1 LGAPALPALYR
12 EPKEECYEGR
22 ENQMDQQQQRRVNR
36 AAEEFASAVKESY
49 RAVSER
55 GQTAYELNA
64 QLTEQ
69 FFNRVVEN
77 LRTQTEANRQAGQ
90 ELAEQAQRGQEASRQ
105 LAQESLSAYTDF
117 LNSAFSFAQAGP
129 QAAKKSVREGG
140 EDAQRISSREPE
152 RHHREDGESTEEDR
166 RSLKEELRGIVRE
179 SVQRSEAGIGEEPQ
193 EAQEDGGT
201 VASEGG
207 RAAGQGPPIEGYD
220 SMNVE
225 QISNRLGGLSVEELE
240 QLRRYEAA
248 NKDRSTLHRRIDNLI
263 ASSNT

>member
-1 LGAPALPALYR
+1 
-12 EPKEECYEGR
+12 
-22 ENQMDQQQQRRVNR
+22 MDEQQQQRRVNQ

-55 GQTAYELNA
+55 AQSAYELNA

-69 FFNRVVEN
+69 FFNQVVEN
-77 LRTQTEANRQAGQ
+77 LHTQTDANRQAGQ

-105 LAQESLSAYTDF
+105 LAQESVSAYTDF
-117 LNSAFSFAQAGP
+117 LNSMFSFAQAGP

-140 EDAQRISSREPE
+140 EDAQRIISREAE
-152 RHHREDGESTEEDR
+152 RHHREDEGTAEEDR
-166 RSLKEELRGIVRE
+166 RSPKEELRSIVRE

-193 EAQEDGGT
+193 EDGGT

-207 RAAGQGPPIEGYD
+207 RAAAQGPPLEGYD
-220 SMNVE
+220 SLNVE
-225 QISNRLGGLSVEELE
+225 QISSRLEGLSVEALE
-240 QLRRYEAA
+240 QLRCYEAA

-263 ASSNT
+263 ASNNT

>member
-1 LGAPALPALYR
+1 
-12 EPKEECYEGR
+12 
-22 ENQMDQQQQRRVNR
+22 MDQQQQRRVNR

-55 GQTAYELNA
+55 GQTAYEPNA

-77 LRTQTEANRQAGQ
+77 LRTQTDANRQAGQ
-90 ELAEQAQRGQEASRQ
+90 ELAEQARRGQEASRQ

-117 LNSAFSFAQAGP
+117 INSGFSFAQAGP
-129 QAAKKSVREGG
+129 QAAKKGVREGS

-152 RHHREDGESTEEDR
+152 RHPGEDEGTAEEDQ
-166 RSLKEELRGIVRE
+166 RSLKEELRSIIRE

-193 EAQEDGGT
+193 EDGGT
-201 VASEGG
+201 VAPEEG
-207 RAAGQGPPIEGYD
+207 RATAQGPPIEGYD
-220 SMNVE
+220 SLNVE
-225 QISNRLGGLSVEELE
+225 QISDRLAELSVEELE

-248 NKDRSTLHRRIDNLI
+248 NKDRSTLRRRIDNLI
-263 ASSNT
+263 ASRNT

>member
-1 LGAPALPALYR
+1 
-12 EPKEECYEGR
+12 
-22 ENQMDQQQQRRVNR
+22 MDQQQQRRVNR

-55 GQTAYELNA
+55 GQTAYEPNA

-77 LRTQTEANRQAGQ
+77 LRTQTDANRQAGQ

-117 LNSAFSFAQAGP
+117 INSGFSFFQAGP

-140 EDAQRISSREPE
+140 EDAQRISGETE
-152 RHHREDGESTEEDR
+152 IHLGEDEGIAEEDQ
-166 RSLKEELRGIVRE
+166 RSLKEELRSIIRE

-193 EAQEDGGT
+193 EDGGT
-201 VASEGG
+201 VAPEGG
-207 RAAGQGPPIEGYD
+207 RAAAQGPPLEGYD
-220 SMNVE
+220 SLNVE
-225 QISNRLGGLSVEELE
+225 QISDRLEGLSVEELE

-248 NKDRSTLHRRIDNLI
+248 NKDRSTLRRRIDNLI
-263 ASSNT
+263 ASRNT

>member
-1 LGAPALPALYR
+1 
-12 EPKEECYEGR
+12 
-22 ENQMDQQQQRRVNR
+22 MDHQQQQRVNQ
-36 AAEEFASAVKESY
+36 AAEGFASAVKESS
-49 RAVSER
+49 RAVTER

-90 ELAEQAQRGQEASRQ
+90 ALAEQAQRGQEASRQ
-105 LAQESLSAYTDF
+105 LAQESLSASTDF
-117 LNSAFSFAQAGP
+117 LNSALSFFQAGP
-129 QAAKKSVREGG
+129 QAAKKGVREGG
-140 EDAQRISSREPE
+140 EDAQRISSRETQRPPG
-152 RHHREDGESTEEDR
+152 EDGGTAGEDR
-166 RSLKEELRGIVRE
+166 SSLKEELRSIVRE
-179 SVQRSEAGIGEEPQ
+179 SVHRSEAGIGEEEPQ
-193 EAQEDGGT
+193 EEEDGGT

-207 RAAGQGPPIEGYD
+207 RAAAQGPPLEGYD

-225 QISNRLGGLSVEELE
+225 QISNRLEGLSVGELE

-248 NKDRSTLHRRIDNLI
+248 NKDRSTLRRRIDDLI

>member
-1 LGAPALPALYR
+1 
-12 EPKEECYEGR
+12 
-22 ENQMDQQQQRRVNR
+22 MDQQQQRRVNQ

-77 LRTQTEANRQAGQ
+77 LRTQTDANRQAGQ
-90 ELAEQAQRGQEASRQ
+90 ELAEQAQRGQQASRQ
-105 LAQESLSAYTDF
+105 LAQESLSAYTGF

-129 QAAKKSVREGG
+129 QAAKESVQEGG
-140 EDAQRISSREPE
+140 EDAQRIPSRETE
-152 RHHREDGESTEEDR
+152 RPPREDEGTAEEGR
-166 RSLKEELRGIVRE
+166 GSLKEELRSTVRE
-179 SVQRSEAGIGEEPQ
+179 SVRRSEAGIGEDPQ
-193 EAQEDGGT
+193 EEDGGT

-207 RAAGQGPPIEGYD
+207 RAAAQGPPIEGYD

-225 QISNRLGGLSVEELE
+225 QISNRLEGLSVEELE
-240 QLRRYEAA
+240 QLHRYEAA
-248 NKDRSTLHRRIDNLI
+248 NKDRSTLRRRIDNLI
-263 ASSNT
+263 ASRNT